1 MTTVMSPRRS
11 LLTALL
17 AIVSTA
23 SVVARSGP
31 ETVAS
36 AEPVSAS
43 ALSQLSIDFDPRGS
57 IGLLG
62 VDVSVPTVN
71 PYGGYS
77 EMLRWT
83 SDGRWL
89 TWDRDLSSST
99 YGHPTGTVGGPL
111 FESTTEWVRL
121 EFYPAAVDGCAGDD
135 WQDACY
141 WTSYS
146 VADSSRGGLHVE
158 VKRRPDGSWPAIG
171 RVFPPSAGDE
181 LGGFAVRGRVLSSTP
196 ITEGRVRVDAFQI
209 GCSIYESCI
218 APPVNASGTTLGA
231 FSSGRSIG
239 EQWSMGVAWPGRYTV
254 FVTDTT
260 TGVAVQG
267 LLDVAP
273 GRVPTLD
280 LDVPCFGMRTC
291 VSLAGSASLTPPTA
305 AFHPVAP
312 TRILDT
318 RKGVG
323 LTGGAVRPGDG
334 SLDTT
339 NAVARAAE
347 SDNHDLVVTGVAGI
361 PTDGVTAVLLN
372 VTAVDPSG
380 EGFVTVGPRP
390 AGTGNLFDD
399 QNSYGAWPDASN
411 INLRAGAV
419 TPNLVLAPV
428 GAGGIVRFHVF
439 GATTHV
445 LADVA
450 GWFSHDPTRPG
461 TDFAGVRPTRLLD
474 TRHDAGGAFAPG
486 EHRTVRIVGRAGV
499 PDDATAVVVNLTA
512 VTPDGTGYVTAHP
525 SGTPLP
531 DVSNLNL
538 ARGITRPNL
547 SVVRLGVDGSIDL
560 TVAETSTDLL
570 VDVFGY
576 YSPDGAGAPTRAAAP
591 FRVFDTRNAVG
602 TTGASMLAGERRR
615 VRVAGVGAVPAD
627 ATAVYANV
635 TVVSPS
641 GEGFLTAWPAGGPTP
656 GVSNL
661 NFTAGEI
668 IPNMAI
674 LGLGDDGAVDI
685 ELALP
690 WTPSGSAHVL
700 VDVLG
705 WVSPSP

>member
-1 MTTVMSPRRS
+1 MVMSPRRS
-11 LLTALL
+11 LALL
-17 AIVSTA
+17 TL
-23 SVVARSGP
+23 
-31 ETVAS
+31 VAS
-36 AEPVSAS
+36 LSAVAWIGARPVALAEPVTAS
-43 ALSQLSIDFDPRGS
+43 ALSQLSIDFDPDGS

-62 VDVSVPTVN
+62 VDVSVPTTN

-77 EMLRWT
+77 QMLRWT
-83 SDGRWL
+83 NDGRWL
-89 TWDRDLSSST
+89 TWDRDLSSPT
-99 YGHPTGTVGGPL
+99 YGHPTGTVDGPL
-111 FESTTEWVRL
+111 FESSTEWVRL

-135 WQDACY
+135 WQEPCY

-158 VKRRPDGSWPAIG
+158 VTRRPDGSWPAVG
-171 RVFPPSAGDE
+171 RVALPSAGDG

-196 ITEGRVRVDAFQI
+196 ITEGRVKVDAFQI

-231 FSSGRSIG
+231 FASGLSIG
-239 EQWSMGVAWPGRYTV
+239 ERWSMGVAWPGRYTV
-254 FVTDTT
+254 FVTDTV
-260 TGVAVQG
+260 TGVAAQG

-273 GRVPTLD
+273 GYVPTLD

-291 VSLAGSASLTPPTA
+291 VSLPGSAPLTPPPG

-312 TRILDT
+312 VRILDT
-318 RKGVG
+318 RKDIG
-323 LTGGAVRPGDG
+323 LTGGPVRPGDG

-347 SDNHDLVVTGVAGI
+347 RDNHDLVVTGVAGI
-361 PTDGVTAVLLN
+361 PSEGVAAVLLN

-380 EGFVTVGPRP
+380 EGFITVGPRP

-399 QNSYGAWPDASN
+399 QNSYGPWPDASN

-450 GWFSHDPTRPG
+450 GWFSHDPLRPG
-461 TDFAGVRPTRLLD
+461 VGFTGVRPSRILD
-474 TRHDAGGAFAPG
+474 TRHDPAGGFSAG
-486 EHRTVRIVGRAGV
+486 ERRTVRVTGRAGV
-499 PDDATAVVVNLTA
+499 PADATAVVVNLTA
-512 VTPDGTGYVTAHP
+512 VAPSGDGYVTAFP

-538 ARGITRPNL
+538 ARGVTRPNL
-547 SVVRLGVDGSIDL
+547 SVIRLGADGSIDL
-560 TVAETSTDLL
+560 AVAETSTDLL

-576 YSPDGAGAPTRAAAP
+576 YAADDGGAPTVAAAP
-591 FRVFDTRNAVG
+591 FRVLDTRNAIG
-602 TTGASMLAGERRR
+602 TSATPMRPGDRRR
-615 VRVAGVGAVPAD
+615 VRVAGVGAVPSD
-627 ATAVYANV
+627 AVAVYANI
-635 TVVSPS
+635 TVVSPI
-641 GEGFLTAWPAGGPTP
+641 GEGFLTAWPAGGAAPD
-656 GVSNL
+656 VSNL
-661 NFTAGEI
+661 NFTTGEI

-674 LGLGDDGAVDI
+674 LGLGDDGAIDI

-690 WTPSGSAHVL
+690 WTPTGSADVL

-705 WVSPSP
+705 WVAPAP

>member
-1 MTTVMSPRRS
+1 MSLRRPLA
-11 LLTALL
+11 LLTL
-17 AIVSTA
+17 VA
-23 SVVARSGP
+23 SLPIATRIGP
-31 ETVAS
+31 EPVAL
-36 AEPVSAS
+36 AEPVTAS
-43 ALSQLSIDFDPRGS
+43 ALSQLSIDFEPRGS

-62 VDVSVPTVN
+62 VDVSVPTSN

-89 TWDRDLSSST
+89 TWDRDLSSAT
-99 YGHPTGTVGGPL
+99 YGHPTGTVAGPL
-111 FESTTEWVRL
+111 FESSSEWVRL
-121 EFYPAAVDGCAGDD
+121 EFYPAAVDGCVGDD
-135 WQDACY
+135 WQESCY

-146 VADSSRGGLHVE
+146 VADSSRGGLHIE
-158 VKRRPDGSWPAIG
+158 VKRRPDGSWPAVG
-171 RVFPPSAGDE
+171 RAFPPTAGDE
-181 LGGFAVRGRVLSSTP
+181 LGGFAVRGRILSSTP
-196 ITEGRVRVDAFQI
+196 ITEGRVKVDAFQI
-209 GCSIYESCI
+209 GCSIYETCI

-254 FVTDTT
+254 FVTDTF

-267 LLDVAP
+267 LLDVAAD
-273 GRVPTLD
+273 RVPTLD
-280 LDVPCFGMRTC
+280 LDVPCFGMHTC
-291 VSLAGSASLTPPTA
+291 VSLAGSASLSPPPA
-305 AFHPVAP
+305 AFHPVTP
-312 TRILDT
+312 VRILDT
-318 RKGVG
+318 RKGIG
-323 LTGGAVRPGDG
+323 LSGGAVRPGDG

-347 SDNHDLVVTGVAGI
+347 RDNHDLVVTGVAGI

-390 AGTGNLFDD
+390 TGSGDLFDD
-399 QNSYGAWPDASN
+399 QNSYGPWPDASN

-450 GWFSHDPTRPG
+450 GWFSHDPTRG
-461 TDFAGVRPTRLLD
+461 GAGLTGVRPTRILD
-474 TRHDAGGAFAPG
+474 TRHDPAGAFSPG
-486 EHRTVRIVGRAGV
+486 ESRTLRIAGRAAV
-499 PDDATAVVVNLTA
+499 PADATAVVVNLTA
-512 VTPDGTGYVTAHP
+512 VAPTGTGYATAFP
-525 SGTPLP
+525 TGTALP

-538 ARGITRPNL
+538 TRGVTRPNL
-547 SVVRLGVDGSIDL
+547 SVVRLGDDGSIDL
-560 TVAETSTDLL
+560 SIAEASTDLL

-576 YSPDGAGAPTRAAAP
+576 FAPDGDGAPTVAAAP

-602 TTGASMLAGERRR
+602 TTATPMRAGERRR
-615 VRVAGVGAVPAD
+615 VRVAGVGAVPSD
-627 ATAVYANV
+627 ASAVYANI
-635 TVVSPS
+635 TVVNPG
-641 GEGFLTAWPAGGPTP
+641 GEGFLTAWPAGGTAPE
-656 GVSNL
+656 VSNL
-661 NFTAGEI
+661 NFTTGEI

-674 LGLGDDGAVDI
+674 LGIGDDGAVDI
-685 ELALP
+685 EVALP
-690 WTPSGSAHVL
+690 WAPTAGAHVL

-705 WVSPSP
+705 WVSPAP